1 MSSAS
6 ALRPAIEPT
15 PRILPVPVEQPIDV
29 SILIVTWNS
38 ESWISR
44 CLAALPAAC
53 RSLHY
58 EVIVYDNASADR
70 SHQAAEASS
79 IERLQVIAGAE
90 NRGFAAGM
98 NQALEKARGQYVFFL
113 NPDCE
118 LRPDSIQTLVEYL
131 DRNAPVAAVAPLLI
145 GEDGRPQRE
154 FQLRR
159 FPTLNSFATD
169 LLMVDELFPGNPASS
184 RYRYRDLD
192 ITSPQPVD
200 QPAAAALLVRRAAC
214 DDIGFFDERFFPAW
228 FEDVDFCQRLW
239 RAGYAIHV
247 NPRAV
252 ATHHGGASLVHVRF
266 EQFLSAWYRN
276 LHHYAEKWFTPA
288 QTEMLR
294 WLVIA
299 GMLLRIGA
307 FCIGLSKAPVSRW
320 VAIQAHLAVLKE
332 AFDRWD
338 ASPSS

>member
-1 MSSAS
+1 MSSAPV
-6 ALRPAIEPT
+6 LRPAIEPP
-15 PRILPVPVEQPIDV
+15 PRLSPVPVEQQIDV

-38 ESWISR
+38 EAWITR

-53 RSLHY
+53 GPLRY
-58 EVIVYDNASADR
+58 EVIVYDNASGDR
-70 SHQAAEASS
+70 SRQSAEASS
-79 IERLQVIAGAE
+79 IDRLQVIAGDQ

-98 NQALEKARGQYVFFL
+98 NQALDQARGTYVFLL

-118 LRPDSIQTLVEYL
+118 LSPDAIPTLVDYL
-131 DRNAPVAAVAPLLI
+131 EGQPTVAAVAPLLI

-159 FPTLNSFATD
+159 FPTLKSFAAD

-184 RYRYRDLD
+184 HYRYRDLD

-200 QPAAAALLVRRAAC
+200 QPAAAALLVRRSAC
-214 DDIGFFDERFFPAW
+214 DDVGLFDERFFPAW
-228 FEDVDFCQRLW
+228 FEDVDFCRRLW

-252 ATHHGGASLVHVRF
+252 ATHHGGASLAHVRL
-266 EQFLSAWYRN
+266 EHFLSAWYRN
-276 LHHYAEKWFTPA
+276 LYHYAEKWFTPA
-288 QTEMLR
+288 QTEGLR

-307 FCIGLSKAPVSRW
+307 FSIGLSKAPVSRW
-320 VAIQAHLAVLKE
+320 VAIQAHVRVLKE

>member
-1 MSSAS
+1 MSSAPV
-6 ALRPAIEPT
+6 LRPVVEPP
-15 PRILPVPVEQPIDV
+15 PRISAVPVEQKIDV

-38 ESWISR
+38 EAWITR

-53 RSLHY
+53 GDLCY

-70 SHQAAEASS
+70 SRQSAEASS
-79 IERLQVIAGAE
+79 IDRLRVIAGDQ

-98 NQALEKARGQYVFFL
+98 NQALAQARGTYVFFL

-118 LRPDSIQTLVEYL
+118 LRPEAVSTLVDYL
-131 DRNAPVAAVAPLLI
+131 EGQPPVAAVAPLLL

-159 FPTLNSFATD
+159 FPTLKSFAAD

-184 RYRYRDLD
+184 HYRYRDLD

-200 QPAAAALLVRRAAC
+200 QPAAAALLVRRSAC
-214 DDIGFFDERFFPAW
+214 DDVGLFDERFFPAW
-228 FEDVDFCQRLW
+228 FEDVDFCRRLW

-247 NPRAV
+247 NPLAV
-252 ATHHGGASLVHVRF
+252 ATHHGGASLTQLRLEH
-266 EQFLSAWYRN
+266 FLSAWYRN
-276 LHHYAEKWFTPA
+276 LYHYAQKWFTPA
-288 QTEMLR
+288 QTEGLR

-307 FCIGLSKAPVSRW
+307 FSIGFSRPPVSRW
-320 VAIQAHLAVLKE
+320 VAIQAHVRVLKE